1 MTEKNCKDLEKAL
14 DSKDTNFIIK
24 TIGSFKSKY
33 RIRIGKKFK
42 EITGKDLLSEI
53 KRFFDG
59 DLYEF
64 IKALFTDP
72 IEYDAESIHLAI
84 KDQESLLE
92 IILTRPNSVIKQIMQ
107 KYFDIYKA
115 NLEETINNSVIG
127 DFKKLISTL
136 LKCGRNEEDTLSSEE
151 IEEKAN
157 ELVEAE
163 YDDWNLNENSPFCLF
178 LTKYT
183 RNEMVAI
190 AKIYNKKANKNI
202 EQKVQDVFSG
212 DIKKF
217 LQITLYCVISPSEYL
232 ATRINDALSG
242 ISVNIRLLIRILTT
256 RSDLD
261 LYKIIKYYQL
271 LYKKDL
277 KDTLSTLIKD
287 DMGKLMIEIINNN
300 QVK

>member
-1 MTEKNCKDLEKAL
+1 
-14 DSKDTNFIIK
+14 
-24 TIGSFKSKY
+24 
-33 RIRIGKKFK
+33 
-42 EITGKDLLSEI
+42 
-53 KRFFDG
+53 
-59 DLYEF
+59 
-64 IKALFTDP
+64 LFTDP

-242 ISVNIRLLIRILTT
+242 ISVNIRLLIRIITT

>member
-14 DSKDTNFIIK
+14 ESKDTNLIIK

-42 EITGKDLLSEI
+42 EIIGKDLLSEI
-53 KRFFDG
+53 KRFFNG
-59 DLYEF
+59 DLYDF

-72 IEYDAESIHLAI
+72 IEYDAECIHLAI
-84 KDQESLLE
+84 KDQDSLLE
-92 IILTRPNSVIKQIMQ
+92 IILTRPNSIIKQIMQ

-115 NLEETINNSVIG
+115 NLEETINSSVLG

-136 LKCGRNEEDTLSSEE
+136 LKCGRNEGDTLSSEE

-157 ELVEAE
+157 ELVEAD

-212 DIKKF
+212 DIKRF
-217 LQITLYCVISPSEYL
+217 LQNALYCIISPSEYL
-232 ATRINDALSG
+232 ATRINDAMSG
-242 ISVNIRLLIRILTT
+242 VSVNIRLLMRILAT
-256 RSDLD
+256 RSNLD

-287 DMGKLMIEIINNN
+287 DIGKLMIEIINNN
-300 QVK
+300 Q

>member
-1 MTEKNCKDLEKAL
+1 MTEKNCKDLETAL
-14 DSKDTNFIIK
+14 DSKDTNLIIK

-33 RIRIGKKFK
+33 RIRIGKNFK
-42 EITGKDLLSEI
+42 EVTGKDLLSEI
-53 KRFFDG
+53 KRFFSG
-59 DLYEF
+59 DLYDF

-72 IEYDAESIHLAI
+72 IEYDTECIHLAI

-92 IILTRPNSVIKQIMQ
+92 IILTRPKSVIKQIMQ

-115 NLEETINNSVIG
+115 NLEETINSSVLG

-136 LKCGRNEEDTLSSEE
+136 LQCGRNEVDTLSSEE

-157 ELVEAE
+157 ELVEAD

-217 LQITLYCVISPSEYL
+217 LQNTLYCVISPSEYL
-232 ATRINDALSG
+232 ATRINDAISG
-242 ISVNIRLLIRILTT
+242 ISVNIRLLMRILVT

-261 LYKIIKYYQL
+261 LKKIIKYYQL

-277 KDTLSTLIKD
+277 KETLSTLIKD
-287 DMGKLMIEIINNN
+287 DIGKLMNEIINNN
-300 QVK
+300 Q